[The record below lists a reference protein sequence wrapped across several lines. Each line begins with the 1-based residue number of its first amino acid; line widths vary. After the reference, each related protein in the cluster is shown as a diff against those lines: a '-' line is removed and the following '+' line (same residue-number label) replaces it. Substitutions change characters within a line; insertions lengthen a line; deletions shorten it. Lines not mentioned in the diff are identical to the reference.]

1 MNENYIRAA
10 ELLMKVGN
18 ADKPTRQEYISV
30 KDACLIANVSRWTIA
45 RWIKRGYIR
54 AIKTG
59 LSKHGRVKILKAS
72 LYAYLASLEIQPTEI
87 GKGDKI

>member
-18 ADKPTRQEYISV
+18 ADKSERQEYIPV
-30 KDACLIANVSRWTIA
+30 KEACLIANVSRWTIA
-45 RWIKRGYIR
+45 RWIKCGYIR

-59 LSKHGRVKILKAS
+59 SKKNGRVKIVKES